1 MVYPH
6 QRWCVPTPRVYTAV
20 NNVIVLLLLTCVL
33 ISRIEIKQYFGT
45 QRSKLRSGLSG
56 NGIQKTGSFSNDD
69 GDGREKV
76 PIKIYWRFF
85 LLA

>member
-1 MVYPH
+1 M
-6 QRWCVPTPRVYTAV
+6 

-45 QRSKLRSGLSG
+45 QRSKLRRGLSG
-56 NGIQKTGSFSNDD
+56 NGIQKIGSFSNDD
-69 GDGREKV
+69 GDGSENV
-76 PIKIYWRFF
+76 PIKIYLRLF